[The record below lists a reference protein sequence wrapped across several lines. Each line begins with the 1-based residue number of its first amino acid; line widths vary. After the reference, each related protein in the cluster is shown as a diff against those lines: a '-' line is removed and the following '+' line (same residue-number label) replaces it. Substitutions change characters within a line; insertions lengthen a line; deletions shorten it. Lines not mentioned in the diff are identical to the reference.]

1 MTTHLRRGCLSV
13 RQHFGVRPRSCRFA
27 FQGHRA
33 HGKVFASSMSTLRR
47 PEFRRPLSERRIC
60 IAASWCTWTPG
71 NVGPN
76 GVRPRASAARPYNSR
91 LAYVSVSRG
100 RYDAQIYTND
110 AQKLGEDLSRDV
122 SKQSALET
130 KHEMG
135 GPDYLLSVLRISGG
149 LHSCLRY
156 NRFMQVTL
164 TSQAEQLL
172 RDALARNPGSSAG
185 EILEQALAGACR
197 GRMTWR

>member
-1 MTTHLRRGCLSV
+1 M
-13 RQHFGVRPRSCRFA
+13 
-27 FQGHRA
+27 
-33 HGKVFASSMSTLRR
+33 
-47 PEFRRPLSERRIC
+47 
-60 IAASWCTWTPG
+60 
-71 NVGPN
+71 
-76 GVRPRASAARPYNSR
+76 
-91 LAYVSVSRG
+91 
-100 RYDAQIYTND
+100 
-110 AQKLGEDLSRDV
+110 SRDV

-185 EILEQALAGACR
+185 EILEQALAGRLPRTNDVAMNDSLR
-197 GRMTWR
+197 ERLGSLPGIKLPGHWPPRFKPVELLPVEGELPSGRLVRERR